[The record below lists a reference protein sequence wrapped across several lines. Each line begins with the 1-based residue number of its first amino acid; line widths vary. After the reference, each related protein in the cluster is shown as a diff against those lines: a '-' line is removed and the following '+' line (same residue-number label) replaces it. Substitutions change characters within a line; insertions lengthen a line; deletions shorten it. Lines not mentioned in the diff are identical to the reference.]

1 MDKSII
7 EKKSEN
13 LLQASTKG
21 GCIRLLSTKHR
32 SFYDLYSVYSQENI
46 NLFFENTPNL
56 ALIIPEQIDLRDIK
70 EEISKLVDRMQ
81 NNKDSISSTITKIN
95 QEFTNFHDKNDK
107 KSYY

>member
-32 SFYDLYSVYSQENI
+32 NFYDLYSVYSKEDI
-46 NLFFENTPNL
+46 NQFFNNAPSSSL
-56 ALIIPEQIDLRDIK
+56 LIPMQFDLK
-70 EEISKLVDRMQ
+70 EFKDEIGKLVDRMS
-81 NNKDSISSTITKIN
+81 NSKDSISSTITKIN
-95 QEFTNFHDKNDK
+95 QLVLNYHDKSDK
-107 KSYY
+107 KNFY